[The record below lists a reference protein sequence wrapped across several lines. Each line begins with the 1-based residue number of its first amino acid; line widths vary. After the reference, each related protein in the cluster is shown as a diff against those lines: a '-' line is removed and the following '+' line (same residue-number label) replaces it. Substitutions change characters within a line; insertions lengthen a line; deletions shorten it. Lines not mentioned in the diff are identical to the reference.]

1 MVLYIARPDS
11 SQKFMDTAK
20 TVDLTYLCMQVN
32 NFVVFFSNHKQIEIE
47 STPGL

>member
-1 MVLYIARPDS
+1 MNMIRA
-11 SQKFMDTAK
+11 
-20 TVDLTYLCMQVN
+20 VDLTYLCMQVN